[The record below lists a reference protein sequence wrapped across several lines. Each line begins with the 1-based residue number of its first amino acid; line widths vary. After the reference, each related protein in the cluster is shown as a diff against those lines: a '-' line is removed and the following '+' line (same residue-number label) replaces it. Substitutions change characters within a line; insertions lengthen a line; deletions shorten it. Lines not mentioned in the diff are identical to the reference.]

1 MMRARKLWVCALQLS
16 SLRSLPTGD
25 YVDAVLKDSEGKT
38 ESPCAGPV
46 SEHSRSY
53 ITWPISWTST
63 VMSTDT
69 SSPSQPPNFPSRV
82 PPPTGNI
89 VYDSL
94 QARFVADICPE
105 AITYV
110 GNAISQSAKHVTEL
124 PCARNALLAGIVS
137 GAGMGVIRGMAAG
150 KRS

>member
-1 MMRARKLWVCALQLS
+1 
-16 SLRSLPTGD
+16 
-25 YVDAVLKDSEGKT
+25 
-38 ESPCAGPV
+38 
-46 SEHSRSY
+46 
-53 ITWPISWTST
+53 
-63 VMSTDT
+63 MSTDA

-94 QARFVADICPE
+94 QASFVADICPE

-110 GNAISQSAKHVTEL
+110 GNTISQSAKHVTEL

-150 KRS
+150 KRSCEFACLCQYSTRFFEGPMIAGNWAVGTFALISLGSWCI

>member
-1 MMRARKLWVCALQLS
+1 
-16 SLRSLPTGD
+16 
-25 YVDAVLKDSEGKT
+25 
-38 ESPCAGPV
+38 
-46 SEHSRSY
+46 
-53 ITWPISWTST
+53 
-63 VMSTDT
+63 MSTDA

-94 QARFVADICPE
+94 QASLVADICPQ
-105 AITYV
+105 AITYA

-150 KRS
+150 KESSEFACLCEYSTLFSKVQ